1 MGLRVVTGD
10 RPFPFAGNASKAH
23 QTRGLLT
30 PNIDAVST
38 ESMPHLANAVDS
50 VIGAMNSTYM
60 FEQCSV
66 AKTAGHF
73 SPRALDWRYPREV
86 MKPPSR
92 LLFNVWQMN
101 STQETIPVFIDEL
114 DHFLSLWVEF

>member
-1 MGLRVVTGD
+1 
-10 RPFPFAGNASKAH
+10 
-23 QTRGLLT
+23 
-30 PNIDAVST
+30 
-38 ESMPHLANAVDS
+38 
-50 VIGAMNSTYM
+50 
-60 FEQCSV
+60 
-66 AKTAGHF
+66 
-73 SPRALDWRYPREV
+73 